1 MLEAGYQI
9 IGVAQ
14 HDNHVASGLL
24 PSPAFGPQIE
34 YVVQVDVAE
43 ER

>member
-9 IGVAQ
+9 IGIA
-14 HDNHVASGLL
+14 HDDHVASGLS
-24 PSPAFGPQIE
+24 PSPALGPQIE
-34 YVVQVDVAE
+34 YIVQVDVAE